1 MYSEKIIEGRNL
13 PAEQCVGKLSWHL
26 EETIPLSKKIANIEK
41 TFGMVKSKITSSK
54 LKGLGGSNKAGG
66 NIYSIRIV
74 LMPLL
79 NSSYNQL
86 ECC

>member
-41 TFGMVKSKITSSK
+41 TFGMVKPS
-54 LKGLGGSNKAGG
+54 
-66 NIYSIRIV
+66 
-74 LMPLL
+74 
-79 NSSYNQL
+79 
-86 ECC
+86 